1 MHILR
6 NLESW
11 ANKLSG
17 VFGWLA
23 GWFCIAMICVVFIDV
38 IARYAFDSGSIAMQE
53 LEWHLF
59 AAVFLLGA
67 AYTMR
72 EDANVRVDVFY
83 ERMSPQKKA
92 WVNILGTLVFVIP
105 MCSLILFSSYD
116 FVTYSYKIQEIS
128 NDPGGLPYRFAFK
141 ALLPIGY
148 FLVLVQSLAVISRNI
163 RMLAGDTDRIVNTPR
178 HQEKL

>member
-1 MHILR
+1 MLRKASNFLSQINEVVGRATAWLTAILMILMCYNVLQR
-6 NLESW
+6 YF
-11 ANKLSG
+11 
-17 VFGWLA
+17 FGNI
-23 GWFCIAMICVVFIDV
+23 IAW
-38 IARYAFDSGSIAMQE
+38 RTE

-83 ERMSPQKKA
+83 ERMNPQKKA
-92 WVNILGTLVFVIP
+92 WVNILGTLIFVIP

-148 FLVLVQSLAVISRNI
+148 FLILIQSLAMLSRNI
-163 RMLAGDTDRIVNTPR
+163 RILAGDTVSIADTPA